1 MKRNYVIFAILLAIS
16 SCNISDISNENSESI
31 DTSHSFSNDE
41 SSIISSESINNE
53 DVYFLKEPV
62 RLMYAQIDWTEYYPL
77 SLNA

>member
-1 MKRNYVIFAILLAIS
+1 MRTKDITVYCFIKRVYNYSIELVKPLQA
-16 SCNISDISNENSESI
+16 CSN
-31 DTSHSFSNDE
+31 TQ
-41 SSIISSESINNE
+41 